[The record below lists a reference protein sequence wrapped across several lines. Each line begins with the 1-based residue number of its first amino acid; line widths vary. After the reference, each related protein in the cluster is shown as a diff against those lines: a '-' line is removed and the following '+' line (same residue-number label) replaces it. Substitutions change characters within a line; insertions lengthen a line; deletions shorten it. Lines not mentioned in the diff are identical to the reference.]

1 MASASPLDSF
11 LGNGIIR
18 PFQRDKKNDFANASG
33 ARLVRSTVGQVLG
46 TQAQGETANGELPWR
61 HEFGSLIYLLK
72 HRKGRLVAELGRQ
85 YAQDALAKW
94 EPRVVITQVDPVFD
108 SEARAVSFKLTV
120 DLISENAP
128 GNQVLIPGVEI
139 EIPII

>member
-33 ARLVRSTVGQVLG
+33 PRLVRSTVGQILG
-46 TQAQGETANGELPWR
+46 TQAEGEVANGELPWR
-61 HEFGSLIYLLK
+61 HGFGSQMYLLK
-72 HRKGRLVAELGRQ
+72 HRKGRIVAELGRQ
-85 YAQDALAKW
+85 YAQDALARW
-94 EPRVVITQVDPVFD
+94 EPRVVVTQVDPVFD
-108 SEARAVSFKLTV
+108 SENRVASFKITV

-128 GNQVLIPGVEI
+128 GNQVLIPGVEV